1 MGEKIIYLLK
11 GLLFSALITAAL
23 MFLLAA
29 LMYFTGLS
37 ERLMAPLVVAAYVL
51 ATFIGGLYF
60 SKHGER
66 KRFLWG
72 IVFGIAFFI
81 LYLLVV
87 ACCGT
92 LLSMKPGEAIM
103 MLVFSLVAGMAG
115 GMVS

>member
-1 MGEKIIYLLK
+1 MGEKIIYLVK
-11 GLLFSALITAAL
+11 GLLFSTFITAVM

-29 LMYFTGLS
+29 LMYMAGLS
-37 ERLMAPLVVAAYVL
+37 ERLVAPLVVASYVL
-51 ATFIGGLYF
+51 AVFIGGLYF

-66 KRFLWG
+66 RRFLWG
-72 IVFGIAFFI
+72 LMFGAAFFI

-92 LLSMKPGEAIM
+92 LLTMKPSEAIT

-115 GMVS
+115 GMVG